1 MVHFKKN
8 ETICKICVPPSD
20 KTTHRTFMVCL
31 WISAASVEY
40 CIAALFAKREAIFAK
55 RDVIFAKRD
64 TIRRNVHFHGKKCC
78 IKVQCTRRDKCGT
91 RYTTLISAVVACL
104 LNLF

>member
-1 MVHFKKN
+1 MN

-20 KTTHRTFMVCL
+20 KTTHHTFMVCL
-31 WISAASVEY
+31 WICAASMEY
-40 CIAALFAKREAIFAK
+40 CFVALFAKRDAIFAK
-55 RDVIFAKRD
+55 RTA
-64 TIRRNVHFHGKKCC
+64 IRRNVHFHGKKCC
-78 IKVQCTRRDKCGT
+78 IKVQYTRRDKCGV